1 MTGDDV
7 QRTLIE
13 NAYKAKK
20 EQGFASSEFYDQ
32 QISVIKRSRQYH
44 IVFTQKDIDIS
55 KLSDKDIIKLAAV
68 QLPDQVAFLAHLSYL
83 LDYSFQK

>member
-7 QRTLIE
+7 QKTLIE

-32 QISVIKRSRQYH
+32 QISVIKRSCQFH
-44 IVFTQKDIDIS
+44 IVFT
-55 KLSDKDIIKLAAV
+55 
-68 QLPDQVAFLAHLSYL
+68 
-83 LDYSFQK
+83 